1 MAKLNPPL
9 PFEWAVACTDCVGMK
24 TEAPRQV
31 SRAGQALPRRE
42 VIAEDPKNNLRHELF
57 ADGNFAAAGKPE
69 LHDGLSYRRSLRA
82 NHGGH
87 RVTRGR
93 AQGIPLCSP
102 VPAVVKSLLRTNVV
116 LFLLLTLHVFRN
128 FGEGLAVV
136 L

>member
-24 TEAPRQV
+24 TEAPRQL

-69 LHDGLSYRRSLRA
+69 LHDGLSYRRWLRA
-82 NHGGH
+82 NHRGH
-87 RVTRGR
+87 RGTRGFSVF
-93 AQGIPLCSP
+93 PC
-102 VPAVVKSLLRTNVV
+102 VPCGKELAAARVA
-116 LFLLLTLHVFRN
+116 LFLLLTLHVFPN
-128 FGEGLAVV
+128 FGKGLAVIV
-136 L
+136 